1 MSKIKKIV
9 RSNVMGFCMGVKAV
23 MQKVE
28 EQVELNSDTDIYT
41 YGPLIHNPQVIEKLQ
56 LQGVSAI
63 ESPLKGD
70 GGTIII
76 RAHGIHPEKRKN
88 FADAGYNVVEGTC
101 PRVLRSQKTVSQYS
115 RKGWFIVIVGDR
127 GHGEVKAI
135 VGCADKYEVIL
146 SAAEAEELYLPE
158 KTLVIAQ
165 TTLSKR
171 EYNEICSILERRK
184 PDIKIIKSI
193 CPATSQRQDS
203 LHELTAQVDAIIVIG
218 GKNSAN
224 TRRLHLS
231 ALKSGIPSWH
241 VEDVCDLPDDIYGF
255 ETVGITAGAST
266 PDWMIDR
273 IEAALFPIDN

>member
-88 FADAGYNVVEGTC
+88 FADAGYNVVEGT
-101 PRVLRSQKTVSQYS
+101 
-115 RKGWFIVIVGDR
+115 
-127 GHGEVKAI
+127 
-135 VGCADKYEVIL
+135 
-146 SAAEAEELYLPE
+146 
-158 KTLVIAQ
+158 
-165 TTLSKR
+165 
-171 EYNEICSILERRK
+171 
-184 PDIKIIKSI
+184 
-193 CPATSQRQDS
+193 
-203 LHELTAQVDAIIVIG
+203 
-218 GKNSAN
+218 
-224 TRRLHLS
+224 
-231 ALKSGIPSWH
+231 
-241 VEDVCDLPDDIYGF
+241 
-255 ETVGITAGAST
+255 
-266 PDWMIDR
+266 
-273 IEAALFPIDN
+273 